1 MRHGKLLG
9 VRECR
14 VQPLPHSRREFL
26 AEYDSRPFVPVV
38 RVFDI
43 AGRFR
48 ADDDVAGHRPV
59 VRSRATISSQGMPVA
74 PPRSMLSMRWSSSA
88 RCGGVK
94 GIECG
99 VSARLSHSCSTR
111 RSRSSNERRPMSIC
125 GVDRTIV
132 SHRLVPA
139 STSLDAQLA
148 ALTPGGVMAGGRRSA
163 ADPRAILGVRL
174 PRAQRHVPEWRNWQT
189 RGTQNPV
196 GFTPR
201 VGSIPSSGTMNKALS
216 VIRLQPREG
225 SIRPIV
231 PLLWLCRVS
240 A

>member
-1 MRHGKLLG
+1 
-9 VRECR
+9 
-14 VQPLPHSRREFL
+14 
-26 AEYDSRPFVPVV
+26 
-38 RVFDI
+38 
-43 AGRFR
+43 
-48 ADDDVAGHRPV
+48 
-59 VRSRATISSQGMPVA
+59 
-74 PPRSMLSMRWSSSA
+74 
-88 RCGGVK
+88 
-94 GIECG
+94 
-99 VSARLSHSCSTR
+99 
-111 RSRSSNERRPMSIC
+111 MSIC

-201 VGSIPSSGTMNKALS
+201 VGSIPSSGTMNKALGDT
-216 VIRLQPREG
+216 RPRRARAPFRGVCPELCLSQIASAHAG
-225 SIRPIV
+225 SGVRPPVTPRRGSGTRAWSISRETSFWIAYLADHGGDV
-231 PLLWLCRVS
+231 VLLRPFARDGPDRAAKRAEDAGCVQMG

>member
-1 MRHGKLLG
+1 
-9 VRECR
+9 
-14 VQPLPHSRREFL
+14 
-26 AEYDSRPFVPVV
+26 
-38 RVFDI
+38 
-43 AGRFR
+43 
-48 ADDDVAGHRPV
+48 
-59 VRSRATISSQGMPVA
+59 
-74 PPRSMLSMRWSSSA
+74 
-88 RCGGVK
+88 
-94 GIECG
+94 
-99 VSARLSHSCSTR
+99 
-111 RSRSSNERRPMSIC
+111 MSIC

-148 ALTPGGVMAGGRRSA
+148 ALTPGGVTAGGRRSA

-201 VGSIPSSGTMNKALS
+201 VGSIPSSGTINKALT
-216 VIRLQPREG
+216 VIRPTPREV

-240 A
+240 AQRPRDPNPTECRRVRGLIARTLQRGWRPRADSKTFWMTEVKAPVLPAA